1 VLIPIAEK
9 VSRLVGKLITFG
21 EKIAQVYGEKG
32 FKGVIKM
39 LGKQLIKLAPVIK
52 KAVVT
57 LSKRAGKE
65 IAKLANK
72 FVDWIRPKIRPMLS
86 RLLEFVQAA
95 GNFILQKLPFIADK
109 VGQLAAKFI
118 EWITPLTKKLL
129 VKLPDI
135 IKTIVEFIV
144 TKAIPKIVEA
154 GLKLASHLVPAL
166 LSFGQAV
173 LEGIGS
179 IIAQVGG
186 VIGRGFANMGSYAL
200 QQASAF
206 GNKILDAMMKPINLT
221 AGLVSSALD
230 AVINTFKSVYNTL
243 ADLWNNSIGKFS
255 FRVPS
260 WVPKLGGAGFD
271 MPDLPKLAKGGIV
284 TSPTVAMIGE
294 AGPEAVIPLNKM
306 GAMGATNI
314 TVNMPVGSNGEDI
327 VRALERYTRQQGNL
341 QLPVSNTVRR

>member
-1 VLIPIAEK
+1 
-9 VSRLVGKLITFG
+9 
-21 EKIAQVYGEKG
+21 VYGEKG

-39 LGKQLIKLAPVIK
+39 LGKQLVKLAPIIK

-86 RLLEFVQAA
+86 RLLEFMQAA

-135 IKTIVEFIV
+135 IKTIVTFIV
-144 TKAIPKIVEA
+144 TKALPKIVEA

-186 VIGRGFANMGSYAL
+186 AIGRGFANMGTYAL
-200 QQASAF
+200 DQAGAF

-230 AVINTFKSVYNTL
+230 AVVNTFKSVYNTL

-255 FRVPS
+255 FKVPS
-260 WVPKLGGAGFD
+260 WVPKLGGKGFD
-271 MPDLPKLAKGGIV
+271 MPNLPKLADGGIV
-284 TSPTVAMIGE
+284 TSATIAMIGE
-294 AGPEAVIPLNKM
+294 AGPEAVIPLSKM
-306 GAMGATNI
+306 GAMGGNI
-314 TVNMPVGSNGEDI
+314 TINMPVGSNGEDI
-327 VRALERYTRQQGNL
+327 VRALEQYTRQQGNL